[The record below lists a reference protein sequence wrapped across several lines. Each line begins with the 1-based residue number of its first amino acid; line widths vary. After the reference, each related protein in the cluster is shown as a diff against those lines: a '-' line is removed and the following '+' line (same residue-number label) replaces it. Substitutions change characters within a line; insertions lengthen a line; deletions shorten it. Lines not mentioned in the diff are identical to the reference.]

1 MNPLLYRSLRWL
13 IFVVSSSIYPHN
25 YTVIAEEQKA
35 MQMQMGM
42 PGGNQMG
49 FDCSKAY
56 AAARDSLDMTR
67 HTWALEDVEKR
78 LLGDR
83 YPTTKS
89 ATEAFLS
96 DTGSGSQSAGAA
108 AAGGTGGDGLRKRPV
123 KGSGRG

>member
-1 MNPLLYRSLRWL
+1 M
-13 IFVVSSSIYPHN
+13 
-25 YTVIAEEQKA
+25 TVIAEEQRA

-67 HTWALEDVEKR
+67 HAWALEDVEKR

-89 ATEAFLS
+89 ATETFLS
-96 DTGSGSQSAGAA
+96 DATSTAGGRASAG
-108 AAGGTGGDGLRKRPV
+108 GGGDGLRKRPV
-123 KGSGRG
+123 VKGSKS